1 MYSRNSFGSFYP
13 IDSSVHRL
21 NPVIK
26 LIDFLI
32 IIFLVIFCNSL
43 YINLF
48 MLGLVIIMML
58 LSFVPLKFY
67 MNTFWS
73 LRYLYILVAFIC
85 ASFRMNMSGL
95 VVLSK
100 IVVVVEYLNIISY
113 TTSPSES
120 AYGIEKFL
128 SYFNILL
135 LPISGL
141 AFKIN
146 SILRYV
152 PLLLTVEHKTLK
164 AQASRGIDY
173 YHTNIFGRMYAVC
186 NLYLN
191 VHRLTRRKN
200 REIAFSRELKLF
212 NLRRYRT
219 NFRTNKVGFY
229 DIFFTAF
236 HILLVLAYLKDKGV
250 I

>member
-1 MYSRNSFGSFYP
+1 
-13 IDSSVHRL
+13 
-21 NPVIK
+21 
-26 LIDFLI
+26 
-32 IIFLVIFCNSL
+32 
-43 YINLF
+43 
-48 MLGLVIIMML
+48 MML

-85 ASFRMNMSGL
+85 ASFRMNMSGCL
-95 VVLSK
+95 VILSK

-186 NLYLN
+186 NLYFN

-229 DIFFTAF
+229 DVFFTAF